1 MLALFSFGS
10 AKLGTMMRLA
20 VIGAVAFGI
29 VRFGGSVWA
38 NPPDGNGNHQHGG
51 GDDGD
56 ADIIAPDAVTNLSA
70 SSAAM
75 GTIRLGWTAVG
86 DDGCTGS
93 ATAYDIRYSTNPI
106 LNDADFEAATQAVG
120 EPRPQSCGALEQ
132 FCLAGLTAGATYDV
146 AMKVIDD
153 AGNVSG
159 SSNVATAAAGSA
171 FGEAMHVD
179 SLVASWTIEGP
190 RKRKALAIVRIHDEF
205 GTPVEGAT
213 VTGDF
218 SGCTTEN
225 NFSGVTDCTGR
236 AFIPGNRKVS
246 CTSNNNCC
254 FVFTVTN
261 VEHDLLMYL
270 PEANAINCSSIQC
283 YVSGFECPACE

>member
-10 AKLGTMMRLA
+10 AKLGTITRLA
-20 VIGAVAFGI
+20 VFGAVALGVVGI
-29 VRFGGSVWA
+29 GGPVSA
-38 NPPDGNGNHQHGG
+38 DPPDGNGNHQHGG

-56 ADIIAPDAVTNLSA
+56 ADIIAPDAVTDLSA

-75 GTIRLGWTAVG
+75 GTISLGWTAVG
-86 DDGCTGS
+86 DDRCTGS
-93 ATAYDIRYSTNPI
+93 ANAYDIRYSTNPI
-106 LNDADFEAATQAVG
+106 LTDADFEVATQAVG
-120 EPRPQSCGALEQ
+120 EPQPQSCGALEQ
-132 FCLAGLTAGATYDV
+132 FCLGGLTPDATYDV

-153 AGNVSG
+153 AGNSSG
-159 SSNVATAAAGSA
+159 LSNVAAAAAGSA
-171 FGEAMHVD
+171 LGEAMHVD
-179 SLVASWTIEGP
+179 SLAASWTIEGP
-190 RKRKALAIVRIHDEF
+190 RKRKALAIVRIEDEF
-205 GTPVEGAT
+205 GAPVEGAL

-225 NFSGVTDCTGR
+225 NFSGVTDCTGA
-236 AFIPGNRKVS
+236 AFIAAGRGVN
-246 CTSNNNCC
+246 CTFNNNCC

-283 YVSGFECPACE
+283 YVGGFECPACE